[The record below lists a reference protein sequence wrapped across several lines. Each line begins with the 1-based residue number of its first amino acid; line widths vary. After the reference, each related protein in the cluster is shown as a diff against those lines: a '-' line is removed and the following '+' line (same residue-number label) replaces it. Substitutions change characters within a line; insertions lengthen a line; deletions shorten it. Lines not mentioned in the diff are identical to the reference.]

1 MMSTVIINAKIN
13 TGNSAQ
19 DIEDLK
25 NDLQDLADTGA
36 EVGEVEKKFNDLNA
50 KMEAGGMSIKEM
62 KQSMKEYM
70 NIAAQAGADS
80 PIGKQA
86 IIQAGQLKDDLMSLN
101 EEISR
106 VRDGAAN
113 MQAVLQLS
121 GTVVAG
127 YTAFQGVT
135 AMLGV
140 ENEKLLETLTK
151 LQAAMST
158 LQALEQIRSAL
169 EKESFLM
176 IKARAV
182 QTQIMTGVQWAWN
195 AALAANPIGLIVA
208 ALAALGLGIAAIV
221 TKFKIFTDAWDL
233 LKKGVS
239 AVGDAIGIVYN
250 WIVDTS
256 LAMLDFINNSKAMR
270 IALGILTLGMSELYL
285 AGVNYAKSLYDQ
297 KKAADA
303 AAEAERRRIE
313 ELRKKSD
320 ALNAA
325 AMADIKMMAK
335 AEEAAKKRHE
345 TEIAGID
352 FEIQKRQ
359 ASGQQFADLEA
370 KKLKMVIERAKEEL
384 AFEQAKNDRLKQ
396 LLEEQ
401 AKLYGVTQDAILA
414 QYKKNGVDVD
424 KIRTD
429 RLKAE
434 EDARKKVEEAE
445 QKLTLFQLTE
455 GKKRGDKQKEL
466 NKLSLEEQRAL
477 EDLMVANIK
486 DANERRIAEMMLA
499 QKREREAIIEK
510 YGANSILLEQLEIK
524 QANELSALRDEIIKE
539 GIAKQTE
546 LENRES
552 LAAAELKLLRARE
565 NFEIEI
571 ALQKELAALKRDQAL
586 QDDALTASERLK
598 IEEEYSKNIE
608 DLDKQLTEKRRAQKQ
623 AEMDALLSIGG
634 SVVSGLRSI
643 GEIAIKDQEKF
654 NKFSAYLTASQMALD
669 SAKAIA
675 GAVAAASAIPFPGNI
690 AAIASGV
697 ATVLAN
703 IATAVKAFRSANQG
717 SAPALPTSSAQASGS
732 AQDQGNQ
739 NNPNT
744 TETATIMRGN
754 GQQSGRVYV
763 LEHDITT
770 IQDHLNQVEVMSTIH

>member
-1 MMSTVIINAKIN
+1 MSTVIINAKIN